1 MGTGGL
7 EAEGAVRKER
17 TEERDEHPSGRLY
30 RFCQQPLKQISNSPY
45 QLFLSGR
52 KISTA

>member
-17 TEERDEHPSGRLY
+17 TEERDVQVLPAAAETNL
-30 RFCQQPLKQISNSPY
+30 QQPISAFPEW
-45 QLFLSGR
+45 
-52 KISTA
+52 